1 MTSRRQSEHRSL
13 ADRRQSL
20 HKAGLWPV
28 GNPRNEWV
36 RTDGHFSSRVPIG
49 LAEAIESVAFLDQPL
64 LEETQLSP
72 QQQLVDKLADMM
84 YASDMILDMFR
95 DERYRVPPHLVA
107 VEPEV
112 RRIYDDIND
121 LMKRL
126 TD

>member
-1 MTSRRQSEHRSL
+1 MRSKT
-13 ADRRQSL
+13 A
-20 HKAGLWPV
+20 A
-28 GNPRNEWV
+28 
-36 RTDGHFSSRVPIG
+36 
-49 LAEAIESVAFLDQPL
+49 
-64 LEETQLSP
+64 LEELLDDVDNVALLDRPLFEATPLPVKEQV
-72 QQQLVDKLADMM
+72 VDKLADMM

-112 RRIYDDIND
+112 RKLYDDIND